1 MEATA
6 LEVTAQVTTSLATTS
21 LATTSLATTAM
32 EITMDRIAEGLPYV
46 VDLVAVLLLALGIKG
61 LAKVRS
67 ARSANGLA
75 ALALGLA
82 VVGLLIELQPPLL
95 AWLGIAVGAA
105 AGGLAGLLT
114 ARRVPMTAMPET
126 VALFNGSG
134 GMASLLVGLGVALYG
149 GPETGA
155 VAAAGAEVLGGV
167 LVVERL
173 SIAISVFVGAITVT
187 GSLVAMGKLQGW
199 IDTPAWTQSRLR
211 HGVNIALAVAAL
223 VGVGALLGDPGGSP
237 LWLLLV
243 ASSLLGVGVTLPI
256 GGADMPVV
264 ISLLNSYSGVAA
276 AAAGFVV
283 GSQLL
288 IVAGAM
294 VGAAGLILTQV
305 MCTAMNRS
313 LVNVLFGGA
322 LGAGAGGK
330 VGGGG
335 DEAGYTRIT
344 SSSPEECALALECAE
359 RVVFVPGYG
368 LAVAQ
373 AQHALSELAKLL
385 QANGTEVS
393 YAIHPVAGRMPGHMN
408 VLLAEADVP
417 YEQLVEM
424 DAINPEFPRTDVVI
438 VLGANDVVNPD
449 AKTDSSSPLYGMPVL
464 EVDQARQ
471 VFVVKRS
478 LGAGYAGI
486 RNALFELPQTAMMFG
501 DAKTVL
507 NSLLSEL
514 RELGVGRVKAA

>member
-1 MEATA
+1 MTNFLLNAGNLFSDGNLLSHSKLLTDG
-6 LEVTAQVTTSLATTS
+6 
-21 LATTSLATTAM
+21 
-32 EITMDRIAEGLPYV
+32 I
-46 VDLVAVLLLALGIKG
+46 DLVAVLLLGLGIKG
-61 LAKVRS
+61 LSKVRS
-67 ARSANGLA
+67 ARGANQLA
-75 ALALGLA
+75 AVAMALA
-82 VVGLLIELQPPLL
+82 VLGLLIEIRPEPV
-95 AWLGIAVGAA
+95 AWLWIAAGSA
-105 AGGLAGLLT
+105 AGGLAGLIT
-114 ARRVPMTAMPET
+114 AQRVPMTAMPEV
-126 VALFNGSG
+126 VALFNGCG
-134 GMASLLVGLGVALYG
+134 GLASLLVAVGVALFDS
-149 GPETGA
+149 A
-155 VAAAGAEVLGGV
+155 DADIVA
-167 LVVERL
+167 LV
-173 SIAISVFVGAITVT
+173 SIAISVFVGAITFT
-187 GSLVAMGKLQGW
+187 GSIVAMAKLQGW
-199 IDTPAWTQSRLR
+199 LNTPAWTQSSLR
-211 HGVNIALAVAAL
+211 HGVNIALAVLAL
-223 VGVGALLGDPGGSP
+223 VGAVLLPGDPAGLP
-237 LWLLLV
+237 LWLLV
-243 ASSLLGVGVTLPI
+243 IGSSLLGVGVTLPI

-313 LVNVLFGGA
+313 LLSVLFGGA
-322 LGAGAGGK
+322 LGASGAA

-335 DEAGYTRIT
+335 SEAGYTRIT
-344 SSSPEECALALECAE
+344 SCSPEECAMALEQAE

-373 AQHALSELAKLL
+373 AQHALRELSKLL
-385 QANGTEVS
+385 ENHGVEVS

-424 DAINPEFPRTDVVI
+424 DTINPEFPRTDVVI

-449 AKTDSSSPLYGMPVL
+449 AKSDPSSPLYGMPVL

-486 RNALFELPQTAMMFG
+486 ANALFELPQTAMVFG
-501 DAKTVL
+501 DAKAVL
-507 NSLLSEL
+507 NGLLSEL
-514 RELGVGRVKAA
+514 RSMGVGKAKVAA

>member
-1 MEATA
+1 M
-6 LEVTAQVTTSLATTS
+6 TTTVLSYA
-21 LATTSLATTAM
+21 
-32 EITMDRIAEGLPYV
+32 I
-46 VDLVAVLLLALGIKG
+46 DLVAVLLLALGLKG
-61 LAKVRS
+61 LSKVRS
-67 ARSANGLA
+67 ARAANGLA
-75 ALALGLA
+75 ALAMGLA
-82 VVGLLIELQPPLL
+82 VVGLLLQQQLSPQ
-95 AWLGIAVGAA
+95 AWLWIVAGSAF
-105 AGGLAGLLT
+105 GGLAGLLL
-114 ARRVPMTAMPET
+114 AQRVPMTAMPET
-126 VALFNGSG
+126 VALFNGCG
-134 GMASLLVGLGVALYG
+134 GMASLLVAVAVALFQSG
-149 GPETGA
+149 G
-155 VAAAGAEVLGGV
+155 AAAESAGD
-167 LVVERL
+167 LVSL
-173 SIAISVFVGAITVT
+173 ISIVISVFVGAITFS
-187 GSLVAMGKLQGW
+187 GSIVAMGKLQGW
-199 IDTPAWTQSRLR
+199 IETPGWTQSQLR
-211 HGVNIALAVAAL
+211 HGVNISLAAMAL
-223 VGVGALLGDPGGSP
+223 VAGVLLIGDPSGLP
-237 LWLLLV
+237 LWLLV
-243 ASSLLGVGVTLPI
+243 GASTLLGIGVTLPI

-313 LVNVLFGGA
+313 LVSVLFGGA
-322 LGAGAGGK
+322 LGATGGGQ

-344 SSSPEECALALECAE
+344 SCSSEECAMALETAE

-373 AQHALSELAKLL
+373 AQHTLRELAKLL
-385 QANGTEVS
+385 EANGAEVS

-417 YEQLVEM
+417 YEQLIEM

-449 AKTDSSSPLYGMPVL
+449 AKSDPTSPLFGMPVL

-486 RNALFELPQTAMMFG
+486 RNALFELPQTAMVFG
-501 DAKTVL
+501 DAKAVL
-507 NSLLSEL
+507 AGLVSEL
-514 RELGVGRVKAA
+514 RELGVGRKVAA

>member
-1 MEATA
+1 MN
-6 LEVTAQVTTSLATTS
+6 LIDVV
-21 LATTSLATTAM
+21 
-32 EITMDRIAEGLPYV
+32 PYAI
-46 VDLVAVLLLALGIKG
+46 DLVAVLLLALGIKG
-61 LAKVRS
+61 LSKVSS

-75 ALALGLA
+75 ALAMGLA
-82 VVGLLIELQPPLL
+82 VVGLLVQLQPGPT
-95 AWLGIAVGAA
+95 AWLWIAAGTAL
-105 AGGLAGLLT
+105 GGLAGLVT
-114 ARRVPMTAMPET
+114 AQRVPMTAMPET
-126 VALFNGSG
+126 VALFNGCG
-134 GMASLLVGLGVALYG
+134 GMASLLVALGVALYQSAE
-149 GPETGA
+149 PDW
-155 VAAAGAEVLGGV
+155 VA
-167 LVVERL
+167 RI
-173 SIAISVFVGAITVT
+173 SIVISVFVGAITFS
-187 GSLVAMGKLQGW
+187 GSIVAMAKLQGW
-199 IDTPAWTQSRLR
+199 LDTPAWTQSSLR
-211 HGVNIALAVAAL
+211 HGVNLGLAAL
-223 VGVGALLGDPGGSP
+223 CLAGAIGLPLEPNGWA
-237 LWLLLV
+237 LWLLLG
-243 ASSLLGVGVTLPI
+243 ASTLLGVGVTLPI

-313 LVNVLFGGA
+313 LVSVLFGGA
-322 LGAGAGGK
+322 LGASAGGAGSADGE
-330 VGGGG
+330 V
-335 DEAGYTRIT
+335 GYTRIT
-344 SSSPEECALALECAE
+344 SCSAEECAMALEQAE

-373 AQHALSELAKLL
+373 AQHSLRELSKLL
-385 QANGTEVS
+385 EAHGVEVS

-417 YEQLVEM
+417 YEQLLEM
-424 DAINPEFPRTDVVI
+424 DVINPEFPRTDVVI

-449 AKTDSSSPLYGMPVL
+449 AKTDPTSPLYGMPVL

-486 RNALFELPQTAMMFG
+486 ANALFELPQTAMVFG
-501 DAKTVL
+501 DAKAVL
-507 NSLLSEL
+507 NGLLSEL
-514 RELGVGRVKAA
+514 RGMGVGKTPAGAEAKQAAKVPA

>member
-1 MEATA
+1 MTN
-6 LEVTAQVTTSLATTS
+6 TTVLAY
-21 LATTSLATTAM
+21 A
-32 EITMDRIAEGLPYV
+32 I
-46 VDLVAVLLLALGIKG
+46 DLVSVLLLALGLKG
-61 LAKVRS
+61 LSKVRS

-75 ALALGLA
+75 ALAMGLA
-82 VVGLLIELQPPLL
+82 VAGLLIQQQLSLE
-95 AWLGIAVGAA
+95 AWIWIAVGTAV
-105 AGGLAGLLT
+105 GGLAGLLT
-114 ARRVPMTAMPET
+114 AQRVPMTAMPET
-126 VALFNGSG
+126 VALFNGCG
-134 GMASLLVGLGVALYG
+134 GMASLLVAVAVALYQSD
-149 GPETGA
+149 T
-155 VAAAGAEVLGGV
+155 AG
-167 LVVERL
+167 LVENV
-173 SIAISVFVGAITVT
+173 SIIISVFVGAITFT
-187 GSLVAMGKLQGW
+187 GSVVAMGKLQGW
-199 IDTPAWTQSRLR
+199 IGTPGWTQSQVR

-223 VGVGALLGDPGGSP
+223 VGAFGLPANPAGFP
-237 LWLLLV
+237 LWLLV
-243 ASSLLGVGVTLPI
+243 GASSLLGIGVTLPI

-313 LVNVLFGGA
+313 LVSVLFGGA
-322 LGAGAGGK
+322 LGGAAA

-335 DEAGYTRIT
+335 EEAGYTRIT
-344 SSSPEECALALECAE
+344 SCSPEECAMALETAE

-373 AQHALSELAKLL
+373 AQHTLRELSKLL
-385 QANGTEVS
+385 EANGTEVS

-417 YEQLVEM
+417 YEQLLEM
-424 DAINPEFPRTDVVI
+424 DTINPEFPRTDVVI

-449 AKTDSSSPLYGMPVL
+449 AKSDPSSPLYGMPVL

-486 RNALFELPQTAMMFG
+486 KNALFELPQTAMVFG
-501 DAKTVL
+501 DAKAVL
-507 NSLLSEL
+507 NGLVSEL
-514 RELGVGRVKAA
+514 REMGVGKKG

>member
-1 MEATA
+1 M
-6 LEVTAQVTTSLATTS
+6 TTSLLS
-21 LATTSLATTAM
+21 DG
-32 EITMDRIAEGLPYV
+32 I
-46 VDLVAVLLLALGIKG
+46 DLVAVLLLGLGIKG
-61 LAKVRS
+61 LSKVRS
-67 ARSANGLA
+67 ARGANQLA
-75 ALALGLA
+75 AVAMALA
-82 VVGLLIELQPPLL
+82 VIGLLIEIRPEPM
-95 AWLGIAVGAA
+95 AWLWIAAGSA
-105 AGGLAGLLT
+105 AGGLAGLVT
-114 ARRVPMTAMPET
+114 AQRVPMTAMPEV
-126 VALFNGSG
+126 VALFNGCG
-134 GMASLLVGLGVALYG
+134 GLASLLVAVGVALFDSS
-149 GPETGA
+149 EA
-155 VAAAGAEVLGGV
+155 DIVA
-167 LVVERL
+167 LV
-173 SIAISVFVGAITVT
+173 SIAISVFVGAITFS
-187 GSLVAMGKLQGW
+187 GSIVAMAKLQGW
-199 IDTPAWTQSRLR
+199 LNTPAWTQSSVR
-211 HGVNIALAVAAL
+211 HAVNIALAVLAL
-223 VGVGALLGDPGGSP
+223 VGAVLLPGDPAGLP
-237 LWLLLV
+237 LWLLV
-243 ASSLLGVGVTLPI
+243 IGSSLLGVGVTLPI

-313 LVNVLFGGA
+313 LLSVLFGGA
-322 LGAGAGGK
+322 LGASGGA

-335 DEAGYTRIT
+335 SEAGYSRIT
-344 SSSPEECALALECAE
+344 SCSAEECAMALEQAE

-373 AQHALSELAKLL
+373 AQHALRELSKLL
-385 QANGTEVS
+385 ENHGVEVS

-417 YEQLVEM
+417 YEQLLEM
-424 DAINPEFPRTDVVI
+424 DTVNPEFPRTDVVI

-449 AKTDSSSPLYGMPVL
+449 AKTDPTSPLYGMPVL

-486 RNALFELPQTAMMFG
+486 ANALFELPQTAMVFG
-501 DAKTVL
+501 DAKAVL
-507 NSLLSEL
+507 NGLLSEL
-514 RELGVGRVKAA
+514 RSMGVGKAKVAA

>member
-1 MEATA
+1 MTFST
-6 LEVTAQVTTSLATTS
+6 LLAY
-21 LATTSLATTAM
+21 A
-32 EITMDRIAEGLPYV
+32 I
-46 VDLVAVLLLALGIKG
+46 DLVAVLLLALGLKG
-61 LAKVRS
+61 LSKVRS

-75 ALALGLA
+75 ALAMGLA
-82 VVGLLIELQPPLL
+82 VVGLLIQELPGPQ
-95 AWLGIAVGAA
+95 AWLWIAIGSAI
-105 AGGLAGLLT
+105 GGLAGLLT
-114 ARRVPMTAMPET
+114 ARRVPMTAMPEV
-126 VALFNGSG
+126 VALFNGCG
-134 GMASLLVGLGVALYG
+134 GMASLLVALAVALFQSD
-149 GPETGA
+149 TSTM
-155 VAAAGAEVLGGV
+155 VAKVSI
-167 LVVERL
+167 VV
-173 SIAISVFVGAITVT
+173 SVFVGAITFT
-187 GSLVAMGKLQGW
+187 GSIAAMGKLQGW
-199 IDTPAWTQSRLR
+199 LGTPGWTQSQVR

-223 VGVGALLGDPGGSP
+223 VGAVALPADPAGAP
-237 LWLLLV
+237 LWLLVV
-243 ASSLLGVGVTLPI
+243 ASSLLGIGVTLPI

-313 LVNVLFGGA
+313 LVSVLFGGA
-322 LGAGAGGK
+322 LGGAAQ

-335 DEAGYTRIT
+335 EEAGYTRIT
-344 SSSPEECALALECAE
+344 SCSPEECAMALETAE

-373 AQHALSELAKLL
+373 AQHTLRELSKLL
-385 QANGTEVS
+385 EANGTEVS

-417 YEQLVEM
+417 YEQLLEM
-424 DAINPEFPRTDVVI
+424 DTINPEFPRTDVVI

-449 AKTDSSSPLYGMPVL
+449 AKSDPNSPLYGMPVL

-486 RNALFELPQTAMMFG
+486 KNALFELPQTAMVFG
-501 DAKTVL
+501 DAKAVL
-507 NSLLSEL
+507 NGLVSEL
-514 RELGVGRVKAA
+514 REMGVGKKAA

>member
-1 MEATA
+1 
-6 LEVTAQVTTSLATTS
+6 
-21 LATTSLATTAM
+21 
-32 EITMDRIAEGLPYV
+32 
-46 VDLVAVLLLALGIKG
+46 
-61 LAKVRS
+61 
-67 ARSANGLA
+67 
-75 ALALGLA
+75 
-82 VVGLLIELQPPLL
+82 
-95 AWLGIAVGAA
+95 
-105 AGGLAGLLT
+105 
-114 ARRVPMTAMPET
+114 
-126 VALFNGSG
+126 
-134 GMASLLVGLGVALYG
+134 MA
-149 GPETGA
+149 
-155 VAAAGAEVLGGV
+155 
-167 LVVERL
+167 
-173 SIAISVFVGAITVT
+173 
-187 GSLVAMGKLQGW
+187 KLQGW
-199 IDTPAWTQSRLR
+199 LNTPAWTQSSLR
-211 HGVNIALAVAAL
+211 HVVNIFLAVAAL
-223 VGVGALLGDPGGSP
+223 VGAVLLPGDPTGLP
-237 LWLLLV
+237 LWLV
-243 ASSLLGVGVTLPI
+243 VISSSLLGVGVTLPI

-313 LVNVLFGGA
+313 LLSVLFGGA
-322 LGAGAGGK
+322 LGSGNQASGGAAGA
-330 VGGGG
+330 
-335 DEAGYTRIT
+335 EQGYSHIT
-344 SSSPEECALALECAE
+344 SCSPEECAMALEQAE

-373 AQHALSELAKLL
+373 AQHALRELSKLL
-385 QANGTEVS
+385 ENHGVEVS

-478 LGAGYAGI
+478 LSAGYAGI
-486 RNALFELPQTAMMFG
+486 PNALFELPQTAMVFG
-501 DAKTVL
+501 DAKAVL
-507 NSLLSEL
+507 NGLLSEL
-514 RELGVGRVKAA
+514 RSMGVGKVKQVS

>member
-1 MEATA
+1 MTTTFPAFLA
-6 LEVTAQVTTSLATTS
+6 LQ
-21 LATTSLATTAM
+21 
-32 EITMDRIAEGLPYV
+32 LPANLSV
-46 VDLVAVLLLALGIKG
+46 DWLSGAIDLVAVLLLALGIKG
-61 LAKVRS
+61 LSKVRS
-67 ARSANGLA
+67 ARGANQLA
-75 ALALGLA
+75 AAAMGLA
-82 VVGLLIELQPPLL
+82 VVGLLIDLNPSP
-95 AWLGIAVGAA
+95 ATWLWIAAGSA
-105 AGGLAGLLT
+105 AGGLAGLIT
-114 ARRVPMTAMPET
+114 AQRVPMTAMPEV
-126 VALFNGSG
+126 VALFNGCG
-134 GMASLLVGLGVALYG
+134 GLASLLVALGVSLYDA
-149 GPETGA
+149 EGA
-155 VAAAGAEVLGGV
+155 D
-167 LVVERL
+167 LVGL
-173 SIAISVFVGAITVT
+173 ISIAVSVFVGAITFS
-187 GSLVAMGKLQGW
+187 GSIVAMAKLQGW
-199 IDTPAWTQSRLR
+199 LDTPGWTQSPLR
-211 HGVNIALAVAAL
+211 HVVNIALAITCL
-223 VGVGALLGDPGGSP
+223 IGAVLLPGDPGGLP
-237 LWLLLV
+237 LLLLT
-243 ASSLLGVGVTLPI
+243 AGSTLLGIGVTLPI

-313 LVNVLFGGA
+313 LVSVLFGGA
-322 LGAGAGGK
+322 LGGTPA

-335 DEAGYTRIT
+335 SEAGYTRIT
-344 SSSPEECALALECAE
+344 SCSPEECAMALETAE

-373 AQHALSELAKLL
+373 AQHALRELSKLL
-385 QANGTEVS
+385 EANGTEVT

-417 YEQLVEM
+417 YEQLIEM
-424 DAINPEFPRTDVVI
+424 DMINPEFPRTDVVI

-449 AKTDSSSPLYGMPVL
+449 AKSDPNSPLYGMPVL

-486 RNALFELPQTAMMFG
+486 ANALFELPQTAMVFG
-501 DAKTVL
+501 DAKAVL
-507 NSLLSEL
+507 NGLLSEL
-514 RELGVGRVKAA
+514 REMGVGKAKQKVAA